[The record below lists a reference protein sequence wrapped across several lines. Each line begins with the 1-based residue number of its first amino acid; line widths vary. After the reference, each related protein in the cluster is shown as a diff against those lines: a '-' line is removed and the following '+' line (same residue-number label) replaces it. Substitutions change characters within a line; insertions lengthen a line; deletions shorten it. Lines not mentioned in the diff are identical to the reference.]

1 MEIRKRS
8 EEKMKN
14 KVIKIITLIFIVLI
28 ITNIICAITNKTQAL
43 SDVTED
49 LEFWKPTT
57 SNDTGKLTKKVNGIV
72 GTVRT
77 IGIIVSVA
85 SLSIIGIKYMLGSV
99 EEKAQYKQ
107 TLLPWVI
114 GAILVFA
121 ITTVPTIIYNMVSET
136 NAGTGGSS
144 GTNAGTEESSGTNAG
159 TEGSSGQQKVHILL
173 NASDLTLKLGE
184 YEETT
189 INAIVTGTNQK
200 VKWESSNTQVATVDL
215 TGKVTAKSK
224 GTATI
229 TAYVDKATATCK
241 VTVEAISTTS
251 ITISKDMVTLNAP
264 ITNSYELKAT
274 ITPVTS
280 KEPITWSSS
289 NSNVVTVSKD
299 GKVRAVGAG
308 EAIITAKSGTKTDTC
323 KVTVN
328 SSRIYEDRYYNP
340 DTKQVST
347 EKSSWNDLEF
357 IMYMPDVSQVKNMD
371 KLPMVIFLHGGV
383 MSTGMVDPDNP
394 NGDGKPLIQAN
405 PFRLHKENVNYPA
418 VCIFPKN
425 TANLKLGWGSAT
437 DEMLKKL
444 EGLIDYTIENYNV
457 DKDKVSL
464 TGHSNGG
471 TATWNI
477 GLKFPERFSCL
488 VTVCGYG
495 YKDADVYPDC
505 PVWAI
510 CSTQDGSEGFAERM
524 KSLITATGGKVKY
537 DNRGYISHN
546 GMLKEA
552 YTPELIK
559 WMSERSRKT
568 NSSFSFD

>member
-1 MEIRKRS
+1 MEIRKGS

-49 LEFWKPTT
+49 LDFWKPTTST
-57 SNDTGKLTKKVNGIV
+57 SNDTGKLTERVNGIV

-107 TLLPWVI
+107 TLLPWLI

-121 ITTVPTIIYNMVSET
+121 ITTVPTIIYNMVS
-136 NAGTGGSS
+136 
-144 GTNAGTEESSGTNAG
+144 GTNAETG
-159 TEGSSGQQKVHILL
+159 GSSGQQKVYILL

-189 INAIVTGTNQK
+189 INAIVTGTNKK

-229 TAYVDKATATCK
+229 TAYVGKTTATCK
-241 VTVEAISTTS
+241 VTVEAISTPSITISTTS

-347 EKSSWNDLEF
+347 QRSSWNDLEF

-371 KLPMVIFLHGGV
+371 KLPMVIFLHGGTTPTY
-383 MSTGMVDPDNP
+383 MADPDNP
-394 NGDGKPLIQAN
+394 NGAGKPLIQAN

-425 TANLKLGWGSAT
+425 NNNNLKLGWGSAT
-437 DEMLKKL
+437 DEMLKEL

-457 DKDKVSL
+457 DKDKISL

-477 GLKFPERFSCL
+477 GLKFPEKFSCL

-510 CSTQDGSEGFAERM
+510 CSTQDGSEGFAEKM
-524 KSLITATGGKVKY
+524 KNLISAAGGKAKY

-568 NSSFSFD
+568 NSSFSFK